1 MTEANVNEEKYY
13 LTVKDVA
20 VILQVSTMHVYRLLH
35 SGKIPYDKVGERS
48 YRIPREP
55 FFRWLAGGLV
65 QP

>member
-1 MTEANVNEEKYY
+1 MVEANEEKYY
-13 LTVKDVA
+13 LTVKDVS

-35 SGKIPYDKVGERS
+35 SGKIPYTKVVGERS

-65 QP
+65 QS